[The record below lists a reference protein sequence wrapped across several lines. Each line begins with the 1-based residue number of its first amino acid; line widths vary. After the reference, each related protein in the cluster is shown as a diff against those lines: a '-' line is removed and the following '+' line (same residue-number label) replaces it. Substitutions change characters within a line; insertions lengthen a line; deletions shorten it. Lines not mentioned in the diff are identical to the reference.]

1 MEETVIVA
9 HKIFKVFGEGETEI
23 QALRNVDLDIKRG
36 DFAAIVGPSGSGKTT
51 LLNILCGLDNV
62 SSGEIKVSGR
72 SLQEM
77 SGSELAQFRR
87 EHIGLVFQ
95 AYNLIPVLTVLENIE
110 YVMLLQHVP
119 AAERKERVHTFLA
132 ELGLEGKE
140 NRFPAEL
147 SGGQQQR
154 VAIARAM
161 VSKPDIILADEP
173 TANLDSET
181 GGQLLEMMRKFNK
194 ELKMTFVFSTH
205 DPQIMERAKRLI
217 TLTDGRIVS
226 DELKYFF
233 LRKAKN

>member
-119 AAERKERVHTFLA
+119 TAERKERVHTFLA
-132 ELGLEGKE
+132 ELVWKVRKTGFLQ
-140 NRFPAEL
+140 NFPE
-147 SGGQQQR
+147 
-154 VAIARAM
+154 
-161 VSKPDIILADEP
+161 VS
-173 TANLDSET
+173 NSE
-181 GGQLLEMMRKFNK
+181 
-194 ELKMTFVFSTH
+194 
-205 DPQIMERAKRLI
+205 
-217 TLTDGRIVS
+217 
-226 DELKYFF
+226 
-233 LRKAKN
+233 

>member
-1 MEETVIVA
+1 MAEIVINT
-9 HKIFKVFGEGETEI
+9 KTLDKSFGSGETEI
-23 QALRNVDLDIKRG
+23 HALRDVNLEIMRG

-51 LLNILCGLDNV
+51 LLNILCGLDTV
-62 SSGEIKVSGR
+62 SSGEIQVSGR
-72 SLQEM
+72 SLQSM

-110 YVMLLQHVP
+110 YVMLLQNVSS
-119 AAERKERVHTFLA
+119 AERKERVRKFLT
-132 ELGLEGKE
+132 EVGLEGKE

-161 VSKPDIILADEP
+161 VSHPDIILADEP

-181 GGQLLEMMRKFNK
+181 GAQLLDMMRKFNE
-194 ELKMTFVFSTH
+194 ELNMTFVFSTH
-205 DPQIMERAKRLI
+205 DPQIMERAKRLV
-217 TLTDGRIVS
+217 TLTDGQIVS
-226 DELKYFF
+226 DELK
-233 LRKAKN
+233 

>member
-1 MEETVIVA
+1 MAEIVINTNNLD
-9 HKIFKVFGEGETEI
+9 KSFGSGETEI
-23 QALRNVDLDIKRG
+23 HALKDVKLEIMRG

-51 LLNILCGLDNV
+51 LLNILCGLDTV
-62 SSGEIKVSGR
+62 SSGEIQVSGR
-72 SLQEM
+72 SLQSM

-110 YVMLLQHVP
+110 YVMLLQNVSS
-119 AAERKERVHTFLA
+119 AERKERVRKFLT
-132 ELGLEGKE
+132 EVGLEGKE

-161 VSKPDIILADEP
+161 VSHPDIILADEP

-181 GGQLLEMMRKFNK
+181 GAQLLDMMRKFNE
-194 ELKMTFVFSTH
+194 ELNMTFVFSTH
-205 DPQIMERAKRLI
+205 DPQIMERAKRLV
-217 TLTDGRIVS
+217 TLTDGQIVS
-226 DELKYFF
+226 DELK
-233 LRKAKN
+233 

>member
-1 MEETVIVA
+1 MEEIVINT
-9 HKIFKVFGEGETEI
+9 KTLDKSFGSGETEI
-23 QALRNVDLDIKRG
+23 HALKDVNLEIMRG

-51 LLNILCGLDNV
+51 LLNILCGLDTV
-62 SSGEIKVSGR
+62 SSGEIQVSGR
-72 SLQEM
+72 SLQSM

-110 YVMLLQHVP
+110 YVMLLQNVP
-119 AAERKERVHTFLA
+119 SAERKERVRKFLT
-132 ELGLEGKE
+132 EVGLEGKE

-161 VSKPDIILADEP
+161 VSHPDIILADEP

-181 GGQLLEMMRKFNK
+181 GAQLLDMMRKFNE
-194 ELKMTFVFSTH
+194 ELNMTFVFSTH
-205 DPQIMERAKRLI
+205 DPQIMERAKRLV
-217 TLTDGRIVS
+217 TLTDGQIVS
-226 DELKYFF
+226 DELK
-233 LRKAKN
+233 

>member
-1 MEETVIVA
+1 M
-9 HKIFKVFGEGETEI
+9 
-23 QALRNVDLDIKRG
+23 DLEIKRG

-205 DPQIMERAKRLI
+205 DPQIMERAKRI
-217 TLTDGRIVS
+217 VTLSDGQIVK
-226 DELKYFF
+226 DES
-233 LRKAKN
+233 RK

>member
-1 MEETVIVA
+1 MAEIVINTNNLD
-9 HKIFKVFGEGETEI
+9 KSFGSGDTEI
-23 QALRNVDLDIKRG
+23 HALRDVKLEIIRG

-51 LLNILCGLDNV
+51 LLNILCGLDTV
-62 SSGEIKVSGR
+62 SSGEIQVSGR
-72 SLQEM
+72 SLQSM

-110 YVMLLQHVP
+110 YVMLLQNVSS
-119 AAERKERVHTFLA
+119 AERKERVRKFLT
-132 ELGLEGKE
+132 EVGLEGKE

-161 VSKPDIILADEP
+161 VSHPDIILADEP

-181 GGQLLEMMRKFNK
+181 GAQLLDMMRKFNE
-194 ELKMTFVFSTH
+194 ELNMTFVFSTH
-205 DPQIMERAKRLI
+205 DPQIMERAKRMV
-217 TLTDGRIVS
+217 TLTDGQIVS
-226 DELKYFF
+226 DELK
-233 LRKAKN
+233 

>member
-1 MEETVIVA
+1 MSETVIVA
-9 HKIFKVFGEGETEI
+9 HKLYKTFGEGETEI
-23 QALRNVDLDIKRG
+23 QALRNVDLEIKRG

-62 SSGEIKVSGR
+62 SSGDIKVSGR
-72 SLQEM
+72 SLQAM

-110 YVMLLQHVP
+110 YVMLLQNVP
-119 AAERKERVHTFLA
+119 VAERKDRVRKFLA

-161 VSKPDIILADEP
+161 VSHPDIILADEP

-181 GGQLLEMMRKFNK
+181 GGQLLEMMRKFNE
-194 ELKMTFVFSTH
+194 ELKMTFIFSTH

-217 TLTDGRIVS
+217 TLTDGRIVT
-226 DELKYFF
+226 DELK
-233 LRKAKN
+233 

>member
-181 GGQLLEMMRKFNK
+181 GGQLLEMMRKFNE

-205 DPQIMERAKRLI
+205 DPQIMGRAKRLI

-226 DELKYFF
+226 DELK
-233 LRKAKN
+233 